1 MTDEYYAALSKEN
14 KVIKAEWFD
23 SLIEAKKWAETC
35 EEENYTVSIF
45 KGPSDKPLLKYDVEH
60 QIKCTKKIKLNAK
73 RNNVKFNSIQIVYKY
88 DI

>member
-1 MTDEYYAALSKEN
+1 MKLNQAGNSHTGETPVMTCKKYMTDEYYAALSKGN

-45 KGPSDKPLLKYDVEH
+45 KGSSDKPLLKYD
-60 QIKCTKKIKLNAK
+60 K
-73 RNNVKFNSIQIVYKY
+73 RGLF
-88 DI
+88 